1 MNWLLYSSL
10 VVSDIRESDG
20 DNETVYKIND
30 QLDEESDFIIDDNE
44 DDAKDDTK
52 ESIYPANYTNEE
64 LDIKESHMQVITL
77 LRRKEQNKIV
87 IPLFQRNQVWKPQQK
102 VDLSS
107 L

>member
-87 IPLFQRNQVWKPQQK
+87 IPLFKEIKYGSHNKK
-102 VDLSS
+102 
-107 L
+107 

>member
-77 LRRKEQNKIV
+77 
-87 IPLFQRNQVWKPQQK
+87 
-102 VDLSS
+102 
-107 L
+107 

>member
-64 LDIKESHMQVITL
+64 LDIKRVSYASY
-77 LRRKEQNKIV
+77 NS
-87 IPLFQRNQVWKPQQK
+87 F
-102 VDLSS
+102 
-107 L
+107 